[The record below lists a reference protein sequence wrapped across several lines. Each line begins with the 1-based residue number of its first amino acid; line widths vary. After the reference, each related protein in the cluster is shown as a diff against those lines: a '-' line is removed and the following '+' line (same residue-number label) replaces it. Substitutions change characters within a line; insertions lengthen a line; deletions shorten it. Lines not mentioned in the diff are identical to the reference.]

1 MNKIY
6 NNLIIKNLIKT
17 EWINQFDEEQQEQ
30 IRLKLLEEKRFCQ
43 FALFFVKKSI
53 ITFLK
58 DPKQFQK
65 DLSILTI

>member
-30 IRLKLLEEKRFCQ
+30 IRLKLLEEKRFC
-43 FALFFVKKSI
+43 
-53 ITFLK
+53 
-58 DPKQFQK
+58 
-65 DLSILTI
+65 